1 MRVAVDGRSLRPGA
15 AHRRGVARYLRCLLE
30 ALAEVE
36 PEDEYVVLV
45 AGADDP
51 LPVGAPNVRTVR
63 SRVPGRALFG
73 AAAVVGR
80 PRLDRLAG
88 GCDVAWAP
96 AVAPLAVSDGVPL
109 VLTVHDMSFAHPA
122 DYTRYERLWHR
133 LARPEKLARRAT
145 RVICP
150 SGPVREA
157 ALARWGLAPER
168 VRVVRS
174 GAGKPAGAGRAADP
188 GEPEPAGAGRV
199 ADPGEPEP
207 AAAAPGEPDP
217 ARAHAVLPAGV
228 APPYVLAVGA
238 LEPRKLPH
246 VLVEAHALA
255 RSRGLRAGL
264 VFAGDG
270 PLRGE
275 LERSQAIV
283 LGHVSDEV
291 LEALYGEAL
300 ALACVSRE
308 EGFGFTPVEALA
320 RRTPVVVADLPV
332 FAETLGDGALR
343 VPPGDADALA
353 EALLRLERDEELR
366 RRLVAAGREAVANL
380 SWERAAHETRAILA
394 EAAAVTPAEAA
405 T

>member
-1 MRVAVDGRSLRPGA
+1 
-15 AHRRGVARYLRCLLE
+15 LRCLLE
-30 ALAEVE
+30 ALAELE

-45 AGADDP
+45 AGSEDP
-51 LPVGAPNVRTVR
+51 LPFGAPNVRTVR

-73 AAAVVGR
+73 AAAVLGR

-96 AVAPLAVSDGVPL
+96 AVAPLAVSGVVPL
-109 VLTVHDMSFAHPA
+109 VLTVHDMSFEHPG
-122 DYTRYERLWHR
+122 DYTPYERLWHR

-174 GAGKPAGAGRAADP
+174 GAGKAAGAGRAAEP
-188 GEPEPAGAGRV
+188 GAPE
-199 ADPGEPEP
+199 
-207 AAAAPGEPDP
+207 AAASGRAATSRAPGS
-217 ARAHAVLPAGV
+217 ARALAALPAGV

-238 LEPRKLPH
+238 LEPRKLPGF
-246 VLVEAHALA
+246 LVEAHALA

-275 LERSQAIV
+275 LERSQALV

-291 LEALYGEAL
+291 LEALYGQAL

-320 RRTPVVVADLPV
+320 RGTPVVVADLPV

-353 EALLRLERDEELR
+353 DALLRLERDEALR
-366 RRLVAAGREAVANL
+366 RRLVAAGREAVADL
-380 SWERAAHETRAILA
+380 SWERAARETRAILA

-405 T
+405 A